1 MGDLTRR
8 VQEAAATTSS
18 EATVLGPRA
27 AARAEKQA
35 RAEQRRVD
43 RDTAAAARTAEA
55 DRRTQLAHIL
65 NTFRK
70 VAKDAKDVGTVGYG
84 RMKTFKKYRVRLG
97 RRPRGWI
104 VGAGSVPV
112 EFADGVRH
120 LEAQLILAV
129 DGRLYAGLDGII
141 GDRYQMGQEKPPT
154 TPWMLTPQVWRLV
167 EDTVPDTVG
176 RLVGALDLAWP
187 LD

>member
-8 VQEAAATTSS
+8 VQEAAASTSS
-18 EATVLGPRA
+18 ETTVLGPRA
-27 AARAEKQA
+27 AARAEKAA
-35 RAEQRRVD
+35 RAEQRRHD
-43 RDTAAAARTAEA
+43 REAHASARRTEA

-70 VAKDAKDVGTVGYG
+70 VAKDSKDVGTVGYS
-84 RMKTFKKYRVRLG
+84 RMKSFKKHRVRLG
-97 RRPRGWI
+97 RRPRGWV

-112 EFADGVRH
+112 EFSDGVRH

-129 DGRLYAGLDGII
+129 DGRLYAALDGII
-141 GDRYQMGQEKPPT
+141 GDRYQVGQDTPPT

-176 RLVGALDLAWP
+176 RLVGALDLTWP